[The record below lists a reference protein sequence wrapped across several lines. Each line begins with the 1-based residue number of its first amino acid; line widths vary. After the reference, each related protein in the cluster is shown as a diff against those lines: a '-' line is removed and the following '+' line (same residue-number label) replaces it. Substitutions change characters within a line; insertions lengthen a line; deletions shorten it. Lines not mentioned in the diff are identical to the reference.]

1 MQSDA
6 WDQSAHLGFV
16 CVSPTGGGQEMAF
29 ILEYLTAYAKRA
41 FRLLAD
47 FLVDNLQNSVDRE
60 IKPKL

>member
-16 CVSPTGGGQEMAF
+16 CASPTGGGQEMTF
-29 ILEYLTAYAKRA
+29 ILEYVAAYAKGA

-47 FLVDNLQNSVDRE
+47 FLVDNWQNSVGRE

>member
-16 CVSPTGGGQEMAF
+16 CASPTGGGQEMTF
-29 ILEYLTAYAKRA
+29 ILEYLAAYAKRA

-47 FLVDNLQNSVDRE
+47 FLVDN
-60 IKPKL
+60 

>member
-1 MQSDA
+1 M
-6 WDQSAHLGFV
+6 HLGFV
-16 CVSPTGGGQEMAF
+16 CVSPTGEGQEMTF
-29 ILEYLTAYAKRA
+29 ILEYLAAYANRA